1 MRHFV
6 RRSLLAQLLGVYLL
20 FVATVLGVDLEVNS
34 VVQQQVQTEVQT
46 TDLALAQ
53 EVALETGSTLR
64 GAQAALTELSS
75 LAAVRDGNV
84 GAMASAFQVFKA
96 ARQDVDLV
104 YWLDAQGM
112 LQVSAPADVRT
123 LGQDLSG
130 QQIFQRARGAAGPIV
145 EDGVTDFTTYA
156 AAMTMATPVRD
167 RAGRLRGILAMSLRL
182 DQLSEPLRTIIQA
195 QARQGQHLLISV
207 VDAQGRLVA
216 TPESERILQPV
227 LDALPGAT
235 AALAGQTTTRTGDD
249 PQGQQWLYS
258 AAPIRDVRWAV
269 VVQRPT
275 AEALAAVLPFR
286 TWITAAAGLFA
297 LGGILFWL
305 VLLRRVVRPLHALA
319 ARHAALPAPLT
330 SPAPARPVLA
340 MSPAITERADEIG
353 GLARSLSRLEH
364 DVTSQLGELR
374 TLLDTSNAVVT
385 SLDPRAVGGT
395 IIREV
400 RRLVDVQA
408 AAVLVPEEDGVL
420 RVLVSAGR
428 GERHDRAVNVRP
440 DDLTLPAALALHDGR
455 PVQMIATDAGPFPP
469 LAYAE
474 GFRAVLA
481 IPIIS
486 RHVGGVVLVVHRTQ
500 PQRFT
505 AHEVDLLLT
514 FANYATLA
522 WEHAVLYERSDERLR
537 IVARENERLYHQA
550 RAEKQTLAA
559 IMRSM
564 SDGLILTDVAGRVL
578 YANPGASAMTGLPL
592 AALEGGHIDAIHEAL
607 HATARDRAAYAQL
620 LARVRA
626 GELSTWLLDTD
637 ADGADRA
644 FNLRLFV
651 VRDDAGGEIGRG
663 LLLRDVT
670 REREIDQFKTTLLG
684 AVGHELRT
692 PLTTIKGY
700 ASTLL
705 QTDVVWP
712 PDDQRHFLHT
722 ISAEADRLAA
732 LVSNLLDVSRL
743 EAGLLLLRRVP
754 WRLEEL
760 VDSALRR
767 LHAPTLEITV
777 DIPPDLPALEVDR
790 ARIEVVLHNL
800 LANALTYGNGQV
812 GITAEPSADAVLVRV
827 TDNGPGIGDD
837 ELPHIFER
845 FYRARHGHQQRSGGT
860 GLGLAICKAFVE
872 AHGGVIRAESG
883 AHGTAITF
891 TIPAPTVPAPVPAP
905 TVPDHSPTD
914 HSPTDHS
921 PTDHSPP
928 PVPTVAGQSY
938 AGATRHGDTTGAP
951 GVS

>member
-1 MRHFV
+1 MFHFV
-6 RRSLLAQLLGVYLL
+6 RRSLLAPLLAVYLL
-20 FVATVLGVDLEVNS
+20 FVATVLGVDLEVNA

-64 GAQAALTELSS
+64 GAQAALVELSG
-75 LAAVRDGNV
+75 LAAVRDGNT

-112 LQVSAPADVRT
+112 LRVSAPADIRT

-130 QQIFQRARGAAGPIV
+130 QQIFQRARGAASPVV

-156 AAMTMATPVRD
+156 AAMTMAMPVRD
-167 RAGRLRGILAMSLRL
+167 RAGRLRGILVMSLRL

-227 LDALPGAT
+227 LDELPGAT
-235 AALAGQTTTRTGDD
+235 AALAGQTATRTGGD
-249 PQGQQWLYS
+249 PRGQQWLYS
-258 AAPIRDVRWAV
+258 AAPIRGVRWAV

-275 AEALAAVLPFR
+275 AEVLAAVLPFR

-319 ARHAALPAPLT
+319 ARHAALPAMLPAP
-330 SPAPARPVLA
+330 PAPARPALA
-340 MSPAITERADEIG
+340 PSPALTDRADEIG

-364 DVTSQLGELR
+364 DVVSQLAELR

-385 SLDPRAVGGT
+385 SLDPRAVGGI

-428 GERHDRAVNVRP
+428 GERHDRAVHVRP

-455 PVQMIATDAGPFPP
+455 PAQMIATDAGPFPP

-537 IVARENERLYHQA
+537 VVARENERLYHQA
-550 RAEKQTLAA
+550 MAEKQTLAA

-578 YANPGASAMTGLPL
+578 YANPGASAMTGLPM
-592 AALEGGHIDAIHEAL
+592 AALDGSHIDAIHEAL
-607 HATARDRAAYAQL
+607 HATARDRAAYAQV

-626 GELSTWLLDTD
+626 GEVSTWLLETD

-644 FNLRLFV
+644 FNLRLFA
-651 VRDDAGGEIGRG
+651 VRDDAGGAIGRG

-670 REREIDQFKTTLLG
+670 RERELDQFKTTLLG

-705 QTDVVWP
+705 QTDVVWS

-743 EAGLLLLRRVP
+743 EAGLLLLRRAP
-754 WRLEEL
+754 WRLEDL
-760 VDSALRR
+760 VASALRR
-767 LHAPTLEITV
+767 LHAPTLDLTV
-777 DIPPDLPALEVDR
+777 DIPPDLPALDVDR

-800 LANALTYGNGQV
+800 LANALTYGNGRV

-872 AHGGVIRAESG
+872 AHGGAIRAESD
-883 AHGTAITF
+883 ARGTAITF
-891 TIPAPTVPAPVPAP
+891 TIPAPTVPAPCPAA
-905 TVPDHSPTD
+905 HSSLPLV
-914 HSPTDHS
+914 
-921 PTDHSPP
+921 P
-928 PVPTVAGQSY
+928 PVAGRSY

-951 GVS
+951 EEACRRTRMGAR